1 MSYYLYHFTD
11 YRNLKSIRRHGLMS
25 WPRLHKKK
33 IPHYPASNKLS
44 RDLDRQKGLQDYVRL
59 CKSPDHPMAY
69 IAKKEGRISNY
80 AWLRIDLSA
89 VQLALT
95 KYSNENATKNGA
107 VVNANLSTF
116 LESQDRQAEVLVF
129 KKLPSNLIIFP

>member
-11 YRNLKSIRRHGLMS
+11 YRNLESIKRHGLMS
-25 WPRLHKKK
+25 WRRLRKKK
-33 IPHYPASNKLS
+33 IPHYPASNDLS
-44 RDLDRQKGLQDYVRL
+44 RDLDRWKGLQDYVRL

-69 IAKKEGRISNY
+69 IAKNEGRIGNY

-95 KYSNENATKNGA
+95 KYSDKNATKNGA

-116 LESQDRQAEVLVF
+116 LESRDRQAEVLVF